1 VTRVDFEPSQQQA
14 AILEA
19 IGALLEQHAGAK
31 RAMALAAKGE
41 YDVALERALDESGFA
56 DVARAEEG
64 GPLEAALV
72 VESVARHAGV
82 VAVGAAALVVPALEL
97 SAPGPVALARAEDPG
112 PVRYASHARTLVL
125 DDGDVARVIPLEPG
139 AAEPVPSNFGY
150 PFGALR
156 ARPGRGENCG
166 KGSGERLRGWW
177 RVALAAEAAGTMRA
191 ALDVTLDYVKQRRQ
205 FGRAIGSFQA
215 VQHRLAECHVLA
227 EGSRWLAL
235 EAAWQGAPPAAAARA
250 AAYAAAAG
258 ARIFAE
264 THQLSG
270 AIGFTREHDLHVFSM
285 RFVAL
290 GLELGGLAEHRRAA
304 ARAHWL
310 APQ

>member
-1 VTRVDFEPSQQQA
+1 VDFEPSQDQT

-19 IGALLEQHAGAK
+19 LGALLEQHAGAK
-31 RAMALAAKGE
+31 RAITLAAKSE
-41 YDVALERALDESGFA
+41 YDVDLDRALDESGFA
-56 DVARAEEG
+56 DVARTEES

-72 VESVARHAGV
+72 VEAVARHAGV
-82 VAVGAAALVVPALEL
+82 VAVGASALVLPAL
-97 SAPGPVALARAEDPG
+97 AATARGPVALARATDLG
-112 PVRYASHARTLVL
+112 PIRYAAHARTLVL
-125 DDGDVARVIPLEPG
+125 DAGDVARVIPLEPG
-139 AAEPVPSNFGY
+139 DAEPVPSNFGY

-156 ARPGRGENCG
+156 SGLDSGETCG
-166 KGSGERLRGWW
+166 AGSGERLRDWW

-191 ALDVTLDYVKQRRQ
+191 ALDVTLDYVRQRRQ

-215 VQHRLAECHVLA
+215 LQHRLAECHVLV

-235 EAAWQGAPPAAAARA
+235 EAAWQGARPEAAASAAAYAGAAAARV
-250 AAYAAAAG
+250 
-258 ARIFAE
+258 FSE

-285 RFVAL
+285 RLVAL

-310 APQ
+310 APR

>member
-1 VTRVDFEPSQQQA
+1 VDFEPSQDQA
-14 AILEA
+14 AILA
-19 IGALLEQHAGAK
+19 ALGALLEQHAGAK
-31 RAMALAAKGE
+31 RAITLAGKGE
-41 YDVALERALDESGFA
+41 YDVDLERALDESGFA

-72 VESVARHAGV
+72 VEAVARHAGV
-82 VAVGAAALVVPALEL
+82 VAVGAGALVVPALAV
-97 SAPGPVALARAEDPG
+97 SAEGPVALARATEVG
-112 PVRYASHARTLVL
+112 PVRYAAHARTLVL

-139 AAEPVPSNFGY
+139 DAEPVPSNFGY

-156 ARPGRGENCG
+156 TRPDRGVACG
-166 KGSGERLRGWW
+166 VGSGECLRGWW

-215 VQHRLAECHVLA
+215 LQHRLAECHVLA

-235 EAAWQGAPPAAAARA
+235 EAAWQGAPPEAAASAAAYAGAAAARV
-250 AAYAAAAG
+250 
-258 ARIFAE
+258 FSE

-285 RFVAL
+285 RLVAL
-290 GLELGGLAEHRRAA
+290 GLELGGLADHRRAA

-310 APQ
+310 APR

>member
-1 VTRVDFEPSQQQA
+1 VDFEPSQDQA

-19 IGALLEQHAGAK
+19 IEALLDQHAGAK
-31 RAMALAAKGE
+31 RAIALAAKGE
-41 YDVALERALDESGFA
+41 YDVTLERALDESGFA
-56 DVARAEEG
+56 DVARAEES

-72 VESVARHAGV
+72 VEAVARHAGV
-82 VAVGAAALVVPALEL
+82 VAVGAGALVVPALAV
-97 SAPGPVALARAEDPG
+97 SAQGPVALVRATDPG

-125 DDGDVARVIPLEPG
+125 DEGDVARVIPLEPG
-139 AAEPVPSNFGY
+139 DAEPVASNFGY

-156 ARPGRGENCG
+156 TGRDPGVACG
-166 KGSGERLRGWW
+166 AGSGECLRAWW

-215 VQHRLAECHVLA
+215 LQHRLAECHVLA

-235 EAAWQGAPPAAAARA
+235 EAAWQGAPPEAAAGA
-250 AAYAAAAG
+250 AAYAAAAA
-258 ARIFAE
+258 ARVFAE

-285 RFVAL
+285 RLVAL